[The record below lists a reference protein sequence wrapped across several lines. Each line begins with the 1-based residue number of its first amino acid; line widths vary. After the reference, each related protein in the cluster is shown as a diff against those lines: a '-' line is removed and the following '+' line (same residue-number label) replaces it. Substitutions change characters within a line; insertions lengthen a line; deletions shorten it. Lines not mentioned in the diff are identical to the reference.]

1 MLFLPQIE
9 WCHSKRYSYVAVIY
23 RNLLFKNEDH
33 NVHLFLVYVYRIL
46 GDNLQAHVI
55 HVATAIQ

>member
-1 MLFLPQIE
+1 MVSFQEI
-9 WCHSKRYSYVAVIY
+9 YVAVIY

-33 NVHLFLVYVYRIL
+33 NVPLFLVYVYRIL

>member
-1 MLFLPQIE
+1 MF
-9 WCHSKRYSYVAVIY
+9 IY
-23 RNLLFKNEDH
+23 
-33 NVHLFLVYVYRIL
+33 FLVYVYRIL